1 MNNYKEVV
9 EFLFEQ
15 YPSYQKKGVNA
26 YKPDLSNIHGICKI
40 IGNPQDKLKF
50 IHVAGTNGKGSVCN
64 FLYNIYQ
71 KADYKVGLF
80 TSPHLIDF
88 RERIVVGEKEISKE
102 YIVNFYKQNL
112 ERFKEISPSFF
123 EWSTALAFSY
133 FEDFKTDINI
143 IETGLGGRLDSTNI
157 IMPQLSIITTIGMDH
172 ASILGNSIEKIAKEK
187 AGIIKDNTPTL
198 LGSSIE
204 QESVFKEVCKSKN
217 SKLYKAEKNN
227 KYPESFLPNYQIKN
241 WNTAKKATEILQN
254 KFKLGEIKN
263 EPHKYLTIKG
273 RWQIVGQNPLTI
285 LDIGH
290 NEQCIAELKNQLKK
304 ENFNKLFL
312 IVGFSKDKDISTL
325 LNLLPKAET
334 YYFTKS
340 SNDRSIDP
348 EILKTKFN
356 KDNSRVYGD
365 YKEAFEEAKKQAKKE
380 DMVLITGSAFLIGD
394 ILNEFY

>member
-1 MNNYKEVV
+1 MTDYKEVV

-15 YPSYQKKGVNA
+15 YPSYQKKGVDA
-26 YKPDLSNIHGICKI
+26 YKPDLSNIYEICKI
-40 IGNPQDKLKF
+40 IGNPQNKLKF

-71 KADYKVGLF
+71 KAGYKVGLF

-102 YIVNFYKQNL
+102 YIVDFYKQNL

-133 FEDFKTDINI
+133 FKDSNTDINI

-157 IMPQLSIITTIGMDH
+157 IMPDLSIITSIGMDH
-172 ASILGNSIEKIAKEK
+172 ELILGDSLEKIAKEK
-187 AGIIKDNTPTL
+187 AGIIKENTPTL
-198 LGSSIE
+198 LGADILEEGVFE
-204 QESVFKEVCKSKN
+204 QISTLKN
-217 SKLYKAEKNN
+217 SKLYKAERSTEHT
-227 KYPESFLPNYQIKN
+227 KYSLPNYQMKN

-254 KFKLGEIKN
+254 KFNIGEIKN
-263 EPHKYLTIKG
+263 EPHKFLTIKG
-273 RWQIVGQNPLTI
+273 RWQIVGKNPLII

-290 NEQCIAELKNQLKK
+290 NEQCIVELKKQLKK

-325 LNLLPKAET
+325 LNSLPKAEI

-348 EILKTKFN
+348 QILKTKFN
-356 KDNSRVYGD
+356 KGNTKVYHS
-365 YKEAFEEAKKQAKKE
+365 YKESFNKAKDNANE
-380 DMVLITGSAFLIGD
+380 NDLVLITGSAFLIGD
-394 ILNEFY
+394 ILKEFY

>member
-1 MNNYKEVV
+1 MNYKEVV

-15 YPSYQKKGVNA
+15 YPSYQKKGVEA
-26 YKPDLSNIHGICKI
+26 YKPDLSNINGVCKI
-40 IGNPQDKLKF
+40 IGNPQNKLKF

-71 KADYKVGLF
+71 KAGYKVGLF

-102 YIVNFYKQNL
+102 YIVDFYNQNL
-112 ERFKEISPSFF
+112 ERFKEINPSFF

-133 FEDFKTDINI
+133 FEDSKTEINI

-157 IMPQLSIITTIGMDH
+157 IMPELSIITSIGMDH
-172 ASILGNSIEKIAKEK
+172 ASILGNTIEKIAKEK

-198 LGSSIE
+198 LGSE
-204 QESVFKEVCKSKN
+204 MVQESIFKEICNLKN
-217 SKLYKAEKNN
+217 SKLYKAEINTKH
-227 KYPESFLPNYQIKN
+227 PESSLPNYQIKN

-254 KFKLGEIKN
+254 KFKIGALKN
-263 EPHKYLTIKG
+263 EPQKFLTIKG
-273 RWQIVGQNPLTI
+273 RWQIVGKNPLTI

-290 NEQCIAELKNQLKK
+290 NEQCILELINQLKK

-325 LNLLPKAET
+325 LNILPKAET

-356 KDNSRVYGD
+356 KENTRVYHN
-365 YKEAFEEAKKQAKKE
+365 YKEAFNNAKDNANEK
-380 DMVLITGSAFLIGD
+380 DLVLITGSTFLIGD
-394 ILNEFY
+394 ILKEFY